1 MSRHGG
7 THQKLEQTLQYRATA
22 ILLSIFVQ
30 DQGAR
35 QAATGSRERYAYDP
49 PNITQWRRQ

>member
-7 THQKLEQTLQYRATA
+7 THQKLEQTLQYRAMQYRATA

-35 QAATGSRERYAYDP
+35 QAATGSPRAVCV
-49 PNITQWRRQ
+49 